1 LRRYSLMPPHPDYE
15 TWPRTLQAAVEILV
29 RTLSPAEKDDIAA
42 RSEDNLID
50 LHFGL
55 GVRIR
60 EDFGLWRGNRALLQS
75 CGSLDPDDASMAI
88 IRALWARLRH

>member
-1 LRRYSLMPPHPDYE
+1 MPHLPDHDS
-15 TWPRTLQAAVEILV
+15 WPRTLQDAVDLLV

-60 EDFGLWRGNRALLQS
+60 EDFGLWRGNLALLRS
-75 CGSLDPDDASMAI
+75 CGSPDPDDASMAI
-88 IRALWARLRH
+88 IQALWARLRH